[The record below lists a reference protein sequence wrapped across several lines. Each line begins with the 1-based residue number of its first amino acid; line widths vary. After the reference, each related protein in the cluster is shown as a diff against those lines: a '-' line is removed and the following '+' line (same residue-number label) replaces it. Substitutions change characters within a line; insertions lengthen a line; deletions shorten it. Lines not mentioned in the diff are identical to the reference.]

1 MSEQSIDLSQAKL
14 LNNKKNK
21 NMNVTKNKRKKKR
34 KCVCCSRIL
43 RPDESLEKIMAND
56 RMIFLSSIHP
66 PVVIGHKNCNQAPIT
81 TPKHKGFLLDLENY
95 GVIIM
100 LLTYY
105 TYLTV
110 TRTCCMLYLDFRLLV
125 MKTILS

>member
-1 MSEQSIDLSQAKL
+1 MSKQSIDLSQAKL

-21 NMNVTKNKRKKKR
+21 NMNVTKNKRKKRR

-66 PVVIGHKNCNQAPIT
+66 PVVLGHKSCNQAPIT
-81 TPKHKGFLLDLENY
+81 TPKHKGFLLDLEKY

-100 LLTYY
+100 LITYY
-105 TYLTV
+105 T
-110 TRTCCMLYLDFRLLV
+110 
-125 MKTILS
+125 

>member
-1 MSEQSIDLSQAKL
+1 MSKQSIDLSQSKL
-14 LNNKKNK
+14 LKNIKNK
-21 NMNVTKNKRKKKR
+21 NTNAFKKRKKKI

-43 RPDESLEKIMAND
+43 RPDESLEKIVAND
-56 RMIFLSSIHP
+56 RMIFLSSVHP
-66 PVVIGHKNCNQAPIT
+66 PVILGHKNCIQSPIT

-105 TYLTV
+105 LDITYYTAGTLYIMTLASV
-110 TRTCCMLYLDFRLLV
+110 TETTSI
-125 MKTILS
+125 K